1 MGVLEPSF
9 GRRTRGGRL
18 EGVPLPRHVSSWAG
32 EFCWASLPWLCLRFA
47 PSRLSSHEA
56 ADLLGALSS
65 LEDDQGLE
73 NAPGLSAGGE
83 LFGFSRSRAR
93 AFGLGLLSH
102 SGCFLR
108 VDQPLNRVCDAAGG
122 TGGKCL
128 DMCEPSRVALC
139 SLRSIWWA
147 GHRSPKTC
155 C

>member
-1 MGVLEPSF
+1 MTRVTPGIDGGFGTGASGGGRVVADLKASSAASRELMGGRILLGVLAMA
-9 GRRTRGGRL
+9 
-18 EGVPLPRHVSSWAG
+18 V
-32 EFCWASLPWLCLRFA
+32 LRFA

-65 LEDDQGLE
+65 SGDDQGLE

-108 VDQPLNRVCDAAGG
+108 SSISRSTEFVTLRAA
-122 TGGKCL
+122 
-128 DMCEPSRVALC
+128 PV
-139 SLRSIWWA
+139 
-147 GHRSPKTC
+147 
-155 C
+155 